1 MFRPEFYGNDICH
14 FADSLS
20 EPKLLIEY
28 INKTED
34 LIETQD
40 VISLWGN
47 NEKSVTAEGIEVT
60 NPKSLYIV
68 NSVYSGMMFCSNM
81 YKEMKGIDKEVKIS
95 KNFRINRHTPFQELQ
110 YNNNYSTAQNCVLA
124 FLNDDYQGGEI
135 NFTKQNIKI
144 KPQAG
149 SVLVFPFSAEFE
161 YTYEPIVSGT
171 RYLIPSFWQ

>member
-1 MFRPEFYGNDICH
+1 MFRPEFHGNDICH

-20 EPKLLIEY
+20 EPKLLIDY

-40 VISLWGN
+40 VISLWEN
-47 NEKSVTAEGIEVT
+47 NVKSVTAEGIEIT

-81 YKEMKGIDKEVKIS
+81 YKEMKNIDKEVKIS
-95 KNFRINRHTPFQELQ
+95 KNFKINRHTSSQELQ
-110 YNNNYSTAQNCVLA
+110 YNDNYSIAQNVVLA

-135 NFTKQNIKI
+135 NFIKQNIKI

-149 SVLVFPFSAEFE
+149 SVLAFPSSAEFQ
-161 YTYEPIVSGT
+161 YIYEPIVYGT
-171 RYLIPSFWQ
+171 RYLIPSFWT